1 MKVYNKDKTELLT
14 EFDLSNGRLVD
25 DVVLLE
31 IKPKLEEIAE
41 QGHYETL
48 KEYPNG
54 GRDVV
59 WVVDVPGQPAR
70 DEEYVYEDVKVY
82 IPYTEDEKLNF
93 LRERRETECFS
104 VLVKYSKFWYDN
116 LPTDRVQ
123 ELKEWYEK
131 WLDVTETKEI
141 PTKPYWL
148 N

>member
-1 MKVYNKDKTELLT
+1 MKVYNKDKTKLLT
-14 EFDLSNGRLVD
+14 DFDLSNGRLVD

-59 WVVDVPGQPAR
+59 WVVDVPGQSAR

-82 IPYTEDEKLNF
+82 VPYTEEEKLNL
-93 LRERRETECFS
+93 LRERRETECFA